1 MLSDY
6 GHRGGLEETNKVGKF
21 TIYQELDK
29 NTPPPPTTT
38 KHDLCTVLV
47 NDTFYR
53 FSFFVLFHLTP
64 TILFLWICLQF
75 IIIKPFE

>member
-6 GHRGGLEETNKVGKF
+6 GHRGGLVETNKVGKF
-21 TIYQELDK
+21 TIYEELNK
-29 NTPPPPTTT
+29 NTQHPPPQPNMIYA
-38 KHDLCTVLV
+38 LLV

-75 IIIKPFE
+75 IIKLFE